1 MKEKNVPCFSQG
13 LPATELL
20 HHKDTGARRG
30 GFETIDAILASL
42 EAESPQFIIP
52 FDKIAELESQEGNV
66 NVLMQVSAAARHAE
80 DIRNA
85 VVKWQ
90 RHNGDVGSP
99 EVQIAIAH
107 ERIRYLTAH
116 MLSNKKDFAS
126 KRGLQALVVARR
138 KMLEYLSRVDPV
150 KAKLVSNELG
160 IRFQLP
166 GQEWDKQT
174 RYGAFRNTKSKHAK
188 SAKAR

>member
-1 MKEKNVPCFSQG
+1 MF
-13 LPATELL
+13 
-20 HHKDTGARRG
+20 D
-30 GFETIDAILASL
+30 
-42 EAESPQFIIP
+42 IP
-52 FDKIAELESQEGNV
+52 YEKIAEVESKENSQS
-66 NVLMQVSAAARHAE
+66 SAHMHVPAIYRHDENISKAVAR
-80 DIRNA
+80 
-85 VVKWQ
+85 WQ
-90 RHNGDVGSP
+90 RRDGDVGSP

-150 KAKLVSNELG
+150 KARLISNELG

-166 GQEWDKQT
+166 GQEWDKHT

-188 SAKAR
+188 TAKAR